1 MRLKLLKSN
10 AKPIKSFKLEIRS
23 MKVRNRQN
31 SKISKRKLKMLEGE
45 MLQYKLDSQQK
56 CKKENKWRNRAWK
69 TETVLLTM
77 IKRHTQW
84 LVGRTLRLVR
94 Q

>member
-56 CKKENKWRNRAWK
+56 CKKEKKWKNRAWK